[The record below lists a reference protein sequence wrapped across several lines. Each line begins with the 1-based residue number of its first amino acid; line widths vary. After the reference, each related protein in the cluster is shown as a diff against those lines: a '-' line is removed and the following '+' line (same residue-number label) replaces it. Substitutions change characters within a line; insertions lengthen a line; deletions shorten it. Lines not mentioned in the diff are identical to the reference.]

1 MDIGSPKQLL
11 SRLALVLAG
20 LALPLL
26 FFNFGARIFGQGP
39 LTPAEQ
45 NLVLN
50 LGHFGYEN
58 LHALCRLG
66 RHMPRAP
73 NEIAVFGASS
83 VEGAFA
89 TPGKDFS
96 RLLHS
101 TLKKQAPGKWAVHNL
116 GRSGKTS
123 FWMKECMKVA
133 GQEGARIWVAYE
145 GHNDFADTVVTGTRK
160 SLFFLRNPGV
170 TEWVSGVLQSG
181 ASGWLRPFIKV
192 RGPRIEKEVLE
203 REVAAALEASEANYR
218 EMIASARA
226 ANAKLV
232 LATVISNLASLPG
245 YGLATGYPD
254 GLSAAAAFRKAEESF
269 ASGKKAEALSL
280 YRLARDRDPQMW
292 RAPSAFNE
300 MLRRL
305 AAENPEVQ
313 LLDLEKSFEA
323 EFAQDRKLGCEFFGS
338 ATYCDHVHPNDF
350 THSWIAGKL
359 EKALFP
365 DGAK

>member
-1 MDIGSPKQLL
+1 MVLNRQLFP
-11 SRLALVLAG
+11 RLALVLAG

-26 FFNFGARIFGQGP
+26 FINFGARIFGHGR

-45 NLVLN
+45 MLVLN

-58 LHALCRLG
+58 LGPLCRLG
-66 RHMPRAP
+66 RHVPRAP
-73 NEIAVFGASS
+73 KEIAVFGASS

-96 RLLHS
+96 RVLHAALQKR
-101 TLKKQAPGKWAVHNL
+101 THGKWAVHNL

-123 FWMKECMKVA
+123 FWMKECMKA
-133 GQEGARIWVAYE
+133 AAQDRASIWVAYE
-145 GHNDFADTVVTGTRK
+145 GHNDFADTVTAGTQK
-160 SLFFLRNPGV
+160 SLFFLRNPRF
-170 TEWVSGVLQSG
+170 TLWVSEFLQSD
-181 ASGWLRPFIKV
+181 ASGWLRPFIRV
-192 RGPRIEKEVLE
+192 RRPPLNERELE

-232 LATVISNLASLPG
+232 LATVISNLISPPLDEPA
-245 YGLATGYPD
+245 AGYPD

-280 YRLARDRDPQMW
+280 YRLARDRDPHMW
-292 RAPSAFNE
+292 RAPSGFNE

-323 EFAQDRKLGCEFFGS
+323 EFAPARKLGCEFFGS
-338 ATYCDHVHPNDF
+338 ANYCDHVHPNDF
-350 THSWIAGKL
+350 THAWIAGQL
-359 EKALFP
+359 EAALQLG
-365 DGAK
+365 GAE